1 MRLALATQWG
11 EQSLEEHTQ
20 TKGKGVIH
28 EHKGHKVAQAKVIG
42 WLRQVRDLQVRAG
55 WLCGACGRPLSGHQ
69 VRVSESKTV
78 AMSSP
83 LFFFPAV
90 FLLARGEAVPLIPF
104 AALLLLQVQG
114 HAAGRSPCT

>member
-1 MRLALATQWG
+1 M
-11 EQSLEEHTQ
+11 
-20 TKGKGVIH
+20 IH

-42 WLRQVRDLQVRAG
+42 WLRQVLDLQVRAGYLQVRAG

-69 VRVSESKTV
+69 VSVSEPKTV

-90 FLLARGEAVPLIPF
+90 FLPARGEAVPLIPF

-114 HAAGRSPCT
+114 HAAGRSLCT